1 MPDHDY
7 NVDSGDNDQEVLGK
21 MKTTRQSQNTATVSA
36 VTAWLTCWCACVCPQ
51 VACMEVRTWFCKMD
65 LDHLVCTKKIK
76 KKHFDTWS
84 SQLAFRAHL
93 QTRTWIP
100 VRVAH
105 ICSSHSLLNQTLRKR
120 KSLLLSP
127 SAPAP
132 PPFPRTGADRQDVGW
147 QSLKHPVWLHTS
159 HTTSNSIMPLDYTH
173 VLHPAENH
181 LVKPDSLSLTF
192 MCYISTCASE
202 FRMSFGFDL

>member
-1 MPDHDY
+1 MIRKFWEKGKPPDKVKTRLLCQLLLPGWRADAL
-7 NVDSGDNDQEVLGK
+7 VFVLRWRAWRFGHGSAK
-21 MKTTRQSQNTATVSA
+21 WIWTTWYVQKKNKKT
-36 VTAWLTCWCACVCPQ
+36 
-51 VACMEVRTWFCKMD
+51 
-65 LDHLVCTKKIK
+65 
-76 KKHFDTWS
+76 HFDTWS

-105 ICSSHSLLNQTLRKR
+105 ICSSHSLLNQSLRKR

-132 PPFPRTGADRQDVGW
+132 PPFPRAGADRQDVGW